1 MLSGITR
8 GWWFWWTKVMGS
20 PCSLFEQLWF
30 FPQREVTGFTPIQ
43 KFLVAWRSLAVS
55 LPDSTLLG
63 TATSLSTWEFCSGP
77 TPGPTEVT
85 GHRAASGRSTLRTG
99 GCPEGGGDQQV
110 HLASY
115 CLVFSKSIW
124 AVALWGLVLL
134 WYVHTQLRKH
144 VRYT

>member
-20 PCSLFEQLWF
+20 LCSLFEQLWF

-43 KFLVAWRSLAVS
+43 KFLVGVKVLSSFSSRLYSLGDCNVI
-55 LPDSTLLG
+55 
-63 TATSLSTWEFCSGP
+63 STWEFCSGP

-110 HLASY
+110 HLTSY

-144 VRYT
+144 ARYT